1 MAGDFYLSYT
11 LIWCTS
17 TMRCVRNGDPMRI
30 HKVNKTYREI
40 NEKIKQGRAV
50 VVTAEEII
58 DIVKKKGDI
67 AAAREVDVVTT
78 GTFSPMC
85 SSGAFLNFGHTSPKI
100 RASKVWLND
109 VPAYG
114 GIAAVDC
121 YIGATEVVEGD
132 PLNSIHPGDFNYG
145 GGHVL
150 EDLVSGK
157 AIRLR
162 LESYGT
168 DCYPA
173 KKHEKNITIHD
184 LRDAFLFNPRSA
196 YQNYNCA
203 VNMSD
208 RTIYTYMGLL
218 RPDMA
223 NANYSTSGQLSP
235 LFNDPYFKTIGIGTR
250 IFLCGTQGFV
260 AWPGTQHN
268 PDVPRGENGVP
279 MEGAGTLA
287 TIGNLKDMDPEWLVG
302 ASMIGYGVS
311 LYVGIG
317 VPIPM
322 LNEEMARYTAVGDDG
337 IYTQVYDYGV
347 DYPRGISKTLGQV
360 SYRELR
366 SGKIKLGGRVIPTA
380 PMSSYYKAREIA
392 NILKVWIEKGEF
404 LLGEPQQF
412 LPTVSDNRPLF

>member
-1 MAGDFYLSYT
+1 MLYT
-11 LIWCTS
+11 RDNNQ
-17 TMRCVRNGDPMRI
+17 MKKY
-30 HKVNKTYREI
+30 KVNKTYREI
-40 NEKIKQGRAV
+40 NERIKEGRAV

-58 DIVKKKGDI
+58 DIVEKKGDV
-67 AAAREVDVVTT
+67 AAAREIDVVTT

-132 PLNSIHPGDFNYG
+132 PLNSIHPGEFNYG

-150 EDLVSGK
+150 EDLVAGK
-157 AIRLR
+157 VIRLR

-173 KKHEKNITIHD
+173 RRHEKNITIRD
-184 LRDAFLFNPRSA
+184 LRDAVLFNPRNA

-208 RTIYTYMGLL
+208 RTIYTYMGVL

-223 NANYSTSGQLSP
+223 NATYATSGQLSP
-235 LFNDPYFKTIGIGTR
+235 LLNDPYFKTIGIGTR
-250 IFLCGTQGFV
+250 IFLGGAQGFV

-268 PDVPRGENGVP
+268 ADVLRGENGVP
-279 MEGAGTLA
+279 KEGAGTVA
-287 TIGNLKDMDPEWLVG
+287 TIGNLKDMSSEWLVG
-302 ASMIGYGVS
+302 ASMLGYGVS

-317 VPIPM
+317 VPIPI
-322 LNEEMARYTAVGDDG
+322 LNEEMARYTAVRDED
-337 IYTQVYDYGV
+337 IYAQVYDYGV
-347 DYPRGISKTLGQV
+347 DYPNGISKSIGEV
-360 SYRELR
+360 SYKELR
-366 SGKIKLGGRVIPTA
+366 SGKIKLGGRVIPAA
-380 PMSSYYKAREIA
+380 PLSSYYKAREIA
-392 NILKVWIEKGEF
+392 NILKDWIEKGEF
-404 LLGEPQQF
+404 LLGEPQQL
-412 LPTVSDNRPLF
+412 LPSSGF

>member
-1 MAGDFYLSYT
+1 M
-11 LIWCTS
+11 IWCIFTPIFIRDDERMKKH
-17 TMRCVRNGDPMRI
+17 T
-30 HKVNKTYREI
+30 VNKTYKEI
-40 NEKIKQGRAV
+40 NERIKKGKAV

-58 DIVKKKGDI
+58 DIVEEKGAV

-78 GTFSPMC
+78 GTFAPMC
-85 SSGAFLNFGHTSPKI
+85 SSGAFINFGHTSPKI

-121 YIGATEVVEGD
+121 YLGATEVVDGD

-150 EDLVSGK
+150 EDLVAGK
-157 AIRLR
+157 VVRLR

-173 KKHEKNITIHD
+173 RKHEKNITIHD
-184 LRDAFLFNPRSA
+184 LRNAILFNPRNA

-203 VNMSD
+203 TNMSD
-208 RTIYTYMGLL
+208 RTIYTYMGVL

-223 NANYSTSGQLSP
+223 NVTYSTSGQLSP
-235 LFNDPYFKTIGIGTR
+235 LLNDPYFKTIGIGTR

-260 AWPGTQHN
+260 AWAGTQHAF
-268 PDVPRGENGVP
+268 DVMRSENGIP
-279 MEGAGTLA
+279 KEGAGTLA
-287 TIGNLKDMDPEWLVG
+287 TIGNLKEMNPRWLVG
-302 ASMIGYGVS
+302 ASMLGYGVS

-317 VPIPM
+317 VPIPI
-322 LNEEMARYTAVGDDG
+322 LNEEMARYTAVKDED
-337 IYTQVYDYGV
+337 IYAQVYDYGV
-347 DYPRGISKTLGQV
+347 DYPSGISKSIGEV
-360 SYRELR
+360 SYKELR
-366 SGKIKLGGRVIPTA
+366 SGTINICGKVIPAA

-392 NILKVWIEKGEF
+392 TILKTWIEKGEF
-404 LLGEPQQF
+404 LLGEPQQL
-412 LPTVSDNRPLF
+412 LPSGDF